1 MKANELISYIKNG
14 NLDERLLDIY
24 LDESKL
30 NYQKERY
37 VKAVNAFIDLY
48 QENKDSDL
56 SIVSAP
62 GRTEVGG
69 NHTDHQHG
77 QVLAASINDD
87 AIAIVSE
94 SDESSENMIHIKSE
108 GYDMITIDLN
118 DISKKD
124 SEEGT
129 TLSLIKGV
137 LAGCNDRGY
146 AIGGFNAYITS
157 DVLGGSGLSSSAAF
171 ETVIG
176 NIISYLF
183 NNGAIDDVTIAIIGQ
198 YAENIYFGK
207 PCGLMDQMACSV
219 GSLCHI
225 DFGKSDE
232 SGRPE
237 IEKIELDMNAEGYS
251 LCITDTKGSHADL
264 TPDYAAVPAE
274 MKSVAAFF
282 GKDVLIQV
290 PEDEVIAKIPEI
302 RTKLG
307 DRAVLRALHFYEE
320 NKRVEAEA
328 SALKNKDF
336 KEFIKN
342 VKASGNSSFKFLQ
355 NVYTNRDVA
364 TQNVSI
370 ALCIS
375 EMVLGETG
383 GVSRVHGGGFA
394 GTIQAFVRN
403 EKVQEY
409 KKALD
414 NIFGEG
420 SCAVL
425 KIRKYGGIK
434 VL

>member
-37 VKAVNAFIDLY
+37 EKAVNAFIDLY
-48 QENKDSDL
+48 PENIDSDL

-129 TLSLIKGV
+129 TLALIKGV
-137 LAGCNDRGY
+137 LAGCKDRGY

-183 NNGAIDDVTIAIIGQ
+183 NNGTIDDVTIAIIGQ

-232 SGRPE
+232 AGRPE